1 MRQSGSTSAYLIL
14 YRELTEAAINPNTE
28 LKVQFSGSHS
38 VTTALAESGPVDAGV
53 LNETVFSSMIASRKI
68 DKSKVRSFHK
78 SKPFGD
84 SVFVARKVEQN
95 EMNSSSPFLHWKEDE
110 TVRPESPPRQTVCRG
125 QRSGI

>member
-1 MRQSGSTSAYLIL
+1 
-14 YRELTEAAINPNTE
+14 
-28 LKVQFSGSHS
+28 
-38 VTTALAESGPVDAGV
+38 
-53 LNETVFSSMIASRKI
+53 MIASRKI

-84 SVFVARKVEQN
+84 SVFVARKGEQN